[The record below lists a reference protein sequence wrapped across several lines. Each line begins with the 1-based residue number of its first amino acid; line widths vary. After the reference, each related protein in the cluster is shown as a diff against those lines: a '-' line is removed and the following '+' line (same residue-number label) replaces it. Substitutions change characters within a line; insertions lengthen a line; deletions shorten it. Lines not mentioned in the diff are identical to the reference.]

1 MNWLGMILFV
11 TLLASGSAV
20 FADTTLPVH
29 KCVAPLRQREFAT
42 QVLLERYKSTVELY
56 RTCLEAFVKEQE
68 KAIEIHRQAAQAAIE
83 DWNKFVGQDTKGPSK
98 APEDK
103 GEDQGFRDKP

>member
-1 MNWLGMILFV
+1 MIRFGILLFV
-11 TLLASGSAV
+11 TLLASGPAV
-20 FADTTLPVH
+20 LADTTLPLH
-29 KCVAPLRQREFAT
+29 KCVAPLRQREFAS

-68 KAIEIHRQAAQAAIE
+68 AAIE
-83 DWNKFVGQDTKGPSK
+83 LHRRAAQSAIDDWNKFVGQDTKAPSR

-103 GEDQGFRDKP
+103 GNDQGFRDKP

>member
-1 MNWLGMILFV
+1 MNRYGVVLFIILLV
-11 TLLASGSAV
+11 SGRAAL
-20 FADTTLPVH
+20 ADTTLPVH

-56 RTCLEAFVKEQE
+56 RSCLEAFVKEQE

-83 DWNKFVGQDTKGPSK
+83 EWNKFVGQDTKEPSN
-98 APEDK
+98 DHM
-103 GEDQGFRDKP
+103 R

>member
-1 MNWLGMILFV
+1 MNRLDVVLFV
-11 TLLASGSAV
+11 ILLVCGSAA
-20 FADTTLPVH
+20 ADTTLPVP

-68 KAIEIHRQAAQAAIE
+68 AAIEIHRRAAQSAIE
-83 DWNKFVGQDTKGPSK
+83 DWNKFVGQDMKEPSE
-98 APEDK
+98 APENK
-103 GEDQGFRDKP
+103 GDDQGFRDKP

>member
-1 MNWLGMILFV
+1 MNRFGLLLVFV
-11 TLLASGSAV
+11 LLVSGPAV
-20 FADTTLPVH
+20 LADTALPVH

-68 KAIEIHRQAAQAAIE
+68 RAIEIHRQAAQAAIE
-83 DWNKFVGQDTKGPSK
+83 EWNKFVGQDTRGPSK
-98 APEDK
+98 TPEDK
-103 GEDQGFRDKP
+103 GDDQGFRDKP